1 MTSGSEG
8 PPNIFRCG
16 IRALV
21 ESVIPI
27 FRPRIHPTRP
37 SRCICRGQEAPRGPV
52 ADDVGAGWRAA
63 SLCRMGSLEE
73 TLLYFM
79 RTLRG
84 AWVSHVTLARRRAA
98 MNMIRRRLM
107 LAMAVLTVVAGAVQR
122 APAGVMLVTSP
133 TALAPNDSIDWGQL
147 GPDST
152 SLPSSTAVTSAT
164 GLVATVSTADPTGL
178 LRVDEG
184 LSWIGNFTISDHLIT
199 NNQTSYFPLTIG
211 FASPVSGAG
220 AQIQL
225 DNAGPFTATITA
237 FSGTNSL
244 GTFTENG
251 LSTAL
256 EDGSAIFIGVS
267 DTKAEITSIV
277 FGIDDPPAVSGDF
290 AINSLLIRG
299 VPEPSSLVL
308 AAIAVPVGLGV
319 WWRRRR
325 QAARTRAE

>member
-1 MTSGSEG
+1 
-8 PPNIFRCG
+8 
-16 IRALV
+16 
-21 ESVIPI
+21 
-27 FRPRIHPTRP
+27 
-37 SRCICRGQEAPRGPV
+37 
-52 ADDVGAGWRAA
+52 
-63 SLCRMGSLEE
+63 
-73 TLLYFM
+73 
-79 RTLRG
+79 
-84 AWVSHVTLARRRAA
+84 
-98 MNMIRRRLM
+98 MNTIRRRSM
-107 LAMAVLTVVAGAVQR
+107 LAMAALAVVAGAVQR
-122 APAGVMLVTSP
+122 APAGVTLVTST

-152 SLPSSTAVTSAT
+152 GLPSSTAVTSAN
-164 GLVATVSTADPTGL
+164 GLAATVTTADPTGL

-184 LSWIGNFTISDHLIT
+184 LSWIGNFTVGDHLIT
-199 NNQTSYFPLTIG
+199 SNQSSDFNLTIG

-277 FGIDDPPAVSGDF
+277 FGISNPPSVSGDF
-290 AINSLLIRG
+290 AINSLLISS

-308 AAIAVPVGLGV
+308 AAIAAPVGLGV
-319 WWRRRR
+319 WWHRRR
-325 QAARTRAE
+325 QGARTRAE

>member
-1 MTSGSEG
+1 
-8 PPNIFRCG
+8 
-16 IRALV
+16 
-21 ESVIPI
+21 
-27 FRPRIHPTRP
+27 
-37 SRCICRGQEAPRGPV
+37 
-52 ADDVGAGWRAA
+52 
-63 SLCRMGSLEE
+63 
-73 TLLYFM
+73 
-79 RTLRG
+79 
-84 AWVSHVTLARRRAA
+84 

-184 LSWIGNFTISDHLIT
+184 LSWIGNFTVGDHLIT
-199 NNQTSYFPLTIG
+199 NNQASYFPLTIG

>member
-1 MTSGSEG
+1 
-8 PPNIFRCG
+8 
-16 IRALV
+16 
-21 ESVIPI
+21 
-27 FRPRIHPTRP
+27 
-37 SRCICRGQEAPRGPV
+37 
-52 ADDVGAGWRAA
+52 
-63 SLCRMGSLEE
+63 
-73 TLLYFM
+73 
-79 RTLRG
+79 
-84 AWVSHVTLARRRAA
+84 

-107 LAMAVLTVVAGAVQR
+107 LAMAAATVVAGGAKR
-122 APAGVMLVTSP
+122 APAGVTLVTGP
-133 TALAPNDSIDWGQL
+133 TCLTAGAERLDRL
-147 GPDST
+147 GAT
-152 SLPSSTAVTSAT
+152 RTGFHQPSGDSTAVTSAT

-184 LSWIGNFTISDHLIT
+184 RSWIGNFTVSDHLIT
-199 NNQTSYFPLTIG
+199 NNQASYFPLTIG

-225 DNAGPFTATITA
+225 DNAGPFTATIAA

-256 EDGSAIFIGVS
+256 EDGSAIFIGVL

-277 FGIDDPPAVSGDF
+277 FGISDPPAVSGDF
-290 AINSLLIRG
+290 AINSLLINS

-308 AAIAVPVGLGV
+308 AAIAVPVGLAV

-325 QAARTRAE
+325 QAARMRAE

>member
-1 MTSGSEG
+1 
-8 PPNIFRCG
+8 
-16 IRALV
+16 
-21 ESVIPI
+21 
-27 FRPRIHPTRP
+27 
-37 SRCICRGQEAPRGPV
+37 
-52 ADDVGAGWRAA
+52 
-63 SLCRMGSLEE
+63 
-73 TLLYFM
+73 
-79 RTLRG
+79 
-84 AWVSHVTLARRRAA
+84 

-107 LAMAVLTVVAGAVQR
+107 LATAALTVVAGAVQR
-122 APAGVMLVTSP
+122 APAGVTLVTSA

-152 SLPSSTAVTSAT
+152 SLPSSTAVTSAN
-164 GLVATVSTADPTGL
+164 GLAATVTTADPTGL

-184 LSWIGNFTISDHLIT
+184 LSWIGNFTIGDHLIT
-199 NNQTSYFPLTIG
+199 NNQSSFFGLTIG

-225 DNAGPFTATITA
+225 DGAGPFTATIEA

-256 EDGSAIFIGVS
+256 EDGSAIFIGVL

-277 FGIDDPPAVSGDF
+277 FGINDPPAVSGDF
-290 AINSLLIRG
+290 AIDSLLINS

-308 AAIAVPVGLGV
+308 AAIAVPVGLAV